1 MPFDE
6 FDSVD
11 RKIMNIIQAA
21 FPMVEEP
28 YKAIADTVGT
38 TEEDVIDRIEVLH
51 RKNVVRQI
59 GAIFDTRKLKYQ
71 SMLVAMR
78 FPEDKLDKAA
88 QFLNRHPGISHNYAV
103 SYTHLT
109 LPTILLV

>member
-38 TEEDVIDRIEVLH
+38 TEE
-51 RKNVVRQI
+51 
-59 GAIFDTRKLKYQ
+59 
-71 SMLVAMR
+71 
-78 FPEDKLDKAA
+78 
-88 QFLNRHPGISHNYAV
+88 
-103 SYTHLT
+103 
-109 LPTILLV
+109 